1 MPSFKVVHPDGS
13 AARRTKVS
21 ISFDGGAMAD
31 GITDDRGYVS
41 ISGSSTTGKIYVMGR
56 EVRRGSLNVSEVRIL

>member
-13 AARRTKVS
+13 AAKRTKVS

-31 GITDDRGYVS
+31 GFTDDRGYVS
-41 ISGSSTTGKIYVMGR
+41 ISGSNNSGKIFVNGR
-56 EVRRGSLNVSEVRIL
+56 EVHRGSLNISEVRV

>member
-13 AARRTKVS
+13 AAKRTKVTV
-21 ISFDGGAMAD
+21 SFDGGGMAD

-41 ISGSSTTGKIYVMGR
+41 ISGSNSNGKIFVGGR
-56 EVRRGSLNVSEVRIL
+56 EVHRGSLNISEVRV